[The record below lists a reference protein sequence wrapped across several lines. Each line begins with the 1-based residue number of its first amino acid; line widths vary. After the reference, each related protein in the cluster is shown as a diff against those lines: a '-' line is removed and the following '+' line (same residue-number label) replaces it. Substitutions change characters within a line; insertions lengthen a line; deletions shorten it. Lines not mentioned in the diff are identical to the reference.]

1 MTKMTKEEFEAQAD
15 KLFKQIGEVVE
26 NAPAFMVA
34 EISIN
39 LLEGCLLALPEDG
52 QKMIAKGVMDMF
64 RGIDEE
70 MKRRKKLDS

>member
-1 MTKMTKEEFEAQAD
+1 MTKMTREEFEKKAD
-15 KLFKQIGEVVE
+15 ELFKSIGELIE
-26 NAPAFMVA
+26 GAPAMMVA

-39 LLEGCLLALPEDG
+39 LLENCLLAMPEEV